1 MLTDT
6 KLRGFKPQVKAYK
19 QTDGGG
25 LYVEVR
31 KTGAKIFRFRY
42 RHPQTKKEQVFT
54 IGEYPSIG
62 LAQARTIRDE
72 AKSLLAQGID
82 PNEHKLEKK
91 NIAAL
96 QQEEQQQLESRL
108 TFIDLFKEWHAHNS
122 ESWSYGHSKDIY
134 ERIEKHLLPTL
145 GNLPVDDIK
154 PKDMI
159 HTLKLLE
166 VAGTLETLKRVKQ
179 YASRIFRYGV
189 GMGLCERDP
198 TRDLPNDIFKKQ
210 EKGNYPHLTRHS
222 DLYQLFNA
230 IDNYV
235 GDFSTQIALQLAP
248 HVFLR
253 PNELAGLKWSELDIE
268 NALITIPAERMKMK
282 RPHLVPLSEQSIE
295 LIKQIEAYSADG
307 IYVFPSA
314 RTKSRPMSEQSLNAG
329 LHRIG
334 FKGKQT
340 AHGFRH
346 TASTLLNER
355 GFNSDHIE
363 KQLAHEQAN
372 KIRGTYNKA
381 EYFSDRIKM
390 MQSWSDYIDQI
401 KAGND
406 VIPLYSKHDQI

>member
-6 KLRGFKPQVKAYK
+6 KLKGFKPQVKAYK
-19 QTDGGG
+19 ETDGGG

-31 KTGAKIFRFRY
+31 KTGAKIFRYRY
-42 RHPQTKKEQVFT
+42 RHPQTKKEQLFT

-62 LAQARTIRDE
+62 LAQARGLRDE
-72 AKSLLAQGID
+72 AKELLAKGID
-82 PNEHKLEKK
+82 PNEHKAQQKELAAAKK
-91 NIAAL
+91 A
-96 QQEEQQQLESRL
+96 EQKEIESRL
-108 TFIDLFKEWHAHNS
+108 KFIDLFKEWHAHNS
-122 ESWSYGHSKDIY
+122 ETWSYAHAKDIY
-134 ERIEKHLLPTL
+134 ERIENHLLPSI
-145 GNLPVDDIK
+145 GNKPVDDIK
-154 PKDMI
+154 PKDII

-166 VAGTLETLKRVKQ
+166 IAGTLETLKRVKQ

-210 EKGNYPHLTRHS
+210 EKGNYPHLTKRA
-222 DLYQLFNA
+222 DLNQLFNA
-230 IDNYV
+230 IENYV

-253 PNELAGLKWSELDIE
+253 PNELACLQWCEIDLE
-268 NALITIPAERMKMK
+268 NELITIPAERMKMK
-282 RPHLVPLSEQSIE
+282 RPHVVPLSKQAIE
-295 LIKQIEAYSADG
+295 LIKQIEPLSSDG
-307 IYVFPSA
+307 VYVFPSA
-314 RTKSRPMSEQSLNAG
+314 RTNSRPMSEQSLNAG

-346 TASTLLNER
+346 TASTLLNEL

-381 EYFSDRIKM
+381 EYLAERKKM
-390 MQSWSDYIDQI
+390 MQCWSDQIDSI
-401 KAGND
+401 KTGGQ
-406 VIPLYSKHDQI
+406 VIPLHSKKV

>member
-6 KLRGFKPQVKAYK
+6 KLRKLKPEAKAYK
-19 QTDGGG
+19 ETDGGG

-54 IGEYPSIG
+54 IGEYPAIG
-62 LAQARTIRDE
+62 LAQARGLRDE
-72 AKSLLAQGID
+72 AKGLLAQGID
-82 PNEHKLEKK
+82 PNQHKAQQKE
-91 NIAAL
+91 IAAA
-96 QQEEQQQLESRL
+96 QQEEQKVLENRL
-108 TFIDLFKEWHAHNS
+108 KFIDLFKEWHGHNA
-122 ESWSYGHSKDIY
+122 ESWSYAHAKDIY
-134 ERIEKHLLPTL
+134 ERIEKHLLPSL
-145 GNLPVDDIK
+145 GNMPVDDIK
-154 PKDMI
+154 PKDII
-159 HTLKLLE
+159 HTLKQLE
-166 VAGTLETLKRVKQ
+166 LAGTLETLKRVKQ

-189 GMGLCERDP
+189 GMGLCECDP

-210 EKGNYPHLTRHS
+210 EKGNYPHLTKRA

-230 IDNYV
+230 LDNYV

-253 PNELAGLKWSELDIE
+253 PNELAGLKWSEIDFKQ
-268 NALITIPAERMKMK
+268 ALATIPAERMKMK
-282 RPHLVPLSEQSIE
+282 RPHVVPLSKQAIE
-295 LIKQIEAYSADG
+295 LLEHIQPLSGDG
-307 IYVFPSA
+307 VYVFPSA
-314 RTKSRPMSEQSLNAG
+314 RTNSRPMSEQSLNAG

-346 TASTLLNER
+346 TASTILNER
-355 GFNSDHIE
+355 GFNSDYIE

-381 EYFSDRIKM
+381 EYLAERIKM
-390 MQSWSDYIDQI
+390 MQAWSDHIDSI
-401 KAGND
+401 KAGGD
-406 VIPLYSKHDQI
+406 LVLIHSKKV

>member
-6 KLRGFKPQVKAYK
+6 KLKNLKPKDKAYK
-19 QTDGGG
+19 ETDAAG
-25 LYVEVR
+25 LFVEVR

-54 IGEYPSIG
+54 IGEYPAIG
-62 LAQARTIRDE
+62 LAQARGFRDD
-72 AKSLLAQGID
+72 AKVLLAQGID
-82 PNEHKLEKK
+82 PNQHKAQQKEL
-91 NIAAL
+91 AAAK
-96 QQEEQQQLESRL
+96 QEEQKILETRL
-108 TFIDLFKEWHAHNS
+108 KFIDLFKEWYGHNA
-122 ESWSYGHSKDIY
+122 ESWSYAHSKDIY
-134 ERIEKHLLPTL
+134 ERIEKHLLPIL
-145 GNLPVDDIK
+145 GNMPVDDIK
-154 PKDMI
+154 PKDII
-159 HTLKLLE
+159 HTLKQLE
-166 VAGTLETLKRVKQ
+166 LAGTLETLKRVKQ

-210 EKGNYPHLTRHS
+210 EKGNYPHLTKRA

-230 IDNYV
+230 LDNYV
-235 GDFSTQIALQLAP
+235 GDISTQIALQLAP

-253 PNELAGLKWSELDIE
+253 PNELAGLQWNEIDLENELV
-268 NALITIPAERMKMK
+268 TIPAERMKMK
-282 RPHLVPLSEQSIE
+282 RPHVVPLSKQAIE
-295 LIKQIEAYSADG
+295 LIKQIEPFSSGG

-314 RTKSRPMSEQSLNAG
+314 RSKSRPMSEQSLNAG

-334 FKGKQT
+334 FKRKQT

-346 TASTLLNER
+346 TASTLLNEQ

-381 EYFSDRIKM
+381 EYLAERIKM
-390 MQSWSDYIDQI
+390 MQTWSDHIDSI
-401 KAGND
+401 KAGAD
-406 VIPLYSKHDQI
+406 VVPIHSKKV